1 MKKVLFKIKKSVKRN
16 IVFKSD
22 VPPENVMTF
31 MIVCL
36 FFKKE
41 IFLIYKKNNQDWLRV
56 RNCVEIFYATNL
68 YY

>member
-36 FFKKE
+36 FFKIRN
-41 IFLIYKKNNQDWLRV
+41 IFDLQKK
-56 RNCVEIFYATNL
+56 
-68 YY
+68 